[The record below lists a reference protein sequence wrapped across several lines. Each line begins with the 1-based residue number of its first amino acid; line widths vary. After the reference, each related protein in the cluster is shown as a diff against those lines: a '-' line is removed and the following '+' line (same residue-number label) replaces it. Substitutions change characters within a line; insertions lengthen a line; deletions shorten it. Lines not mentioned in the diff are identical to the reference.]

1 MNIPTVLSQKFGIKE
16 SYCENLINLL
26 DEGCTV
32 PFIARYRKE
41 MHGSCDD
48 QTIRSFADALNQL
61 RNLDKRKEEVIK
73 LLTEQ
78 GNLTEEL
85 QKQIDDATTVTEVE
99 DIYRPFRPKRKT
111 RASVAIAAGLQPLA
125 DALLWQDKNLDIKA
139 EAEKYIDKEKGIETV
154 EQALQGASDI
164 IAEIV
169 ADEPN
174 ARKALRELFWN
185 KAKIKTEWKADKDE
199 RKVYETYKEYSE
211 LIKTMPSHR
220 ILAIN
225 RGEKEDALKVAM
237 VLDAQTRL
245 EVLNLLC
252 KQFAK
257 GVEEIPEEEKMVAT
271 VLEKLEK
278 QQDSAENGAESE
290 QKEQESASKSK
301 AKTKKEGEPLSEMGA
316 RKIVTLAVI
325 DGYDRLLFPSLE
337 RELRNMLTDNADEQ
351 AIKMFES
358 NLKPLL
364 MQPPLKGK
372 TVMAVDPAYRTGC
385 KIAVVDPNGDV
396 LDTGVVYPTPPQS
409 KIEESEQIL
418 SAMIYKNGVNTI
430 AIGNGTA
437 SKEAEI
443 FVAGL
448 IKKLDR
454 PVQYAM
460 VNEAGA
466 SVYSASKLGAQE
478 FPQFDVSLRSA
489 VSIARRLQDPL
500 AELIKIDPK
509 SIGVGQYQHDMPQK
523 RLSEVLDGVV
533 EESVNSV
540 GVDLNTASVPLLS
553 RVSGLNSATAKSI
566 AEYRAKKK
574 GFVSRDE
581 LNDVPKLGAKAFE
594 QCAGFLRIPDSSNIL
609 DNTAVHPESYG
620 AVKKLLAHFGLDETA
635 IKDGRISVLPTAIE
649 SEGEQKVADICGVG
663 VPTLKDIVEE
673 LLKPGRDIRDSLPK
687 PILRS
692 DLLSIEDLKEG
703 MTLTG
708 TVRNVI
714 DFGAF
719 VDIGVHQDGLVHI
732 SEICDRY
739 IKHPSEEL
747 KVGDVVKVKI
757 IGLNLE
763 KQRISLSIKQA
774 DKDEATPIA

>member
-16 SYCENLINLL
+16 SYCENIIALL

-48 QTIRSFADALNQL
+48 QTIRDFADSLNQL
-61 RNLDKRKEEVIK
+61 RNLDKRKEEVVK

-78 GNLTEEL
+78 GNLTDEIK
-85 QKQIDDATTVTEVE
+85 KQIDDATTVTEVE

-125 DALLWQDKNLDIKA
+125 DALLWQDKNLNVIA
-139 EAEKYIDKEKGIETV
+139 EAEKYIDAEKGIENV

-174 ARKALRELFWN
+174 ARKALRDIYFN
-185 KAKIKTEWKADKDE
+185 KAKMKTAWVAEKDE
-199 RKVYETYKEYSE
+199 RKVYETYKEYCE
-211 LIKTMPSHR
+211 NIKTMPSHR

-225 RGEKEDALKVAM
+225 RGEKEGAIKAEIN
-237 VLDAQTRL
+237 LDEKTRF
-245 EVLNLLC
+245 EVLTLLC

-257 GVEEIPEEEKMVAT
+257 GTEEIPQDEIYIEPQKDAENDK
-271 VLEKLEK
+271 K
-278 QQDSAENGAESE
+278 QQESDKNEQVSAE
-290 QKEQESASKSK
+290 KPKS
-301 AKTKKEGEPLSEMGA
+301 KTKKEVELLANMSA
-316 RKIVTLAVI
+316 RKIVTKAVI
-325 DGYDRLLFPSLE
+325 DGFDRLLNPSLE
-337 RELRNMLTDNADEQ
+337 RELRSMLTDTADEQ

-385 KIAVVDPNGDV
+385 KIAVVDANGNV

-409 KIEESEQIL
+409 KIEESEQAL

-448 IKKLDR
+448 IKKLTV

-540 GVDLNTASVPLLS
+540 GVDLNTASVPLLA
-553 RVSGLNSATAKSI
+553 RVSGLNQATAKSI
-566 AEYRAKKK
+566 AEVRAKKK
-574 GFVSRDE
+574 GFTSRSE
-581 LNDVPKLGAKAFE
+581 LNEVPKLGAKAFE
-594 QCAGFLRIPDSSNIL
+594 QCAGFLRIPDSKNIL
-609 DNTAVHPESYG
+609 DNTSVHPESYT
-620 AVKKLLAHFGLDETA
+620 AVKKLLEHFKLDENA
-635 IKDGRISVLPTAIE
+635 IKDGRISVLPTAVD
-649 SEGEQKVADICGVG
+649 SEGAEKVAEICGVG
-663 VPTLKDIVEE
+663 VPTLMDIISE
-673 LLKPGRDIRDSLPK
+673 LQKPGRDIRDSLPK

-703 MTLTG
+703 MNLTG

-747 KVGDVVKVKI
+747 TVGDAVKVKI

-774 DKDEATPIA
+774 EKDD